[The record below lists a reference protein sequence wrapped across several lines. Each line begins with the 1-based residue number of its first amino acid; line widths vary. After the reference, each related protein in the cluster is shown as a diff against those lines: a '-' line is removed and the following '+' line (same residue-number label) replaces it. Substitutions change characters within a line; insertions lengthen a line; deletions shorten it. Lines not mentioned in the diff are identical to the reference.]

1 MILAVPL
8 DLHATVN
15 LMDPWGLAT
24 KGWQGRCMVFGLA
37 FSFASAKGNEA
48 CWRVGFSYDSC
59 CSPPRPDCFDSLYT
73 YEVCCLNDGSD
84 SQLPQD
90 CHRKEDVPKLPR
102 QLQCRGTHW
111 VTGDEWA
118 GFFWA
123 HQLSQALGTS
133 FLGWPNITALLQKAN
148 QSMQARQASEEDC
161 IFGFAAVILHSLAGI
176 ERAAGSDAAR
186 KASSYAQRLL
196 QRASGLEDCRWLQM
210 INHDMFDHYNLV
222 MGLEGRFQGW
232 CPPDAPRVY
241 VYDMGDLADRPISCA
256 RIGFWGSEVY
266 VDRFLRHT
274 GCRTQ
279 DAEAADLCPA
289 RHLNEKCTA
298 TIFEVSLFRRVQ
310 CAVSGSSSL
319 CTSPAGSCRLAS
331 ISRRK
336 RSSSAHIIERRFDLP
351 PVRLRLMALEEMHD
365 RISSLPYFQRRR
377 KPLLVFTYSGKVW
390 KGYTTVSPHLS
401 RKEGLDHVFLFGSS
415 VWQLHRQVF
424 VLCF

>member
-1 MILAVPL
+1 MHQLVS
-8 DLHATVN
+8 
-15 LMDPWGLAT
+15 
-24 KGWQGRCMVFGLA
+24 GLA
-37 FSFASAKGNEA
+37 FSFASAQGNEA
-48 CWRVGFSYDSC
+48 CWRVGFSYESC
-59 CSPPRPDCFDSLYT
+59 CNPPRPDCFDSLYT

-90 CHRKEDVPKLPR
+90 CHRKEDVPSLPR

-111 VTGDEWA
+111 VTADEWA

-133 FLGWPNITALLQKAN
+133 FLGWPNITALLHKAN
-148 QSMQARQASEEDC
+148 ESMQARHASEEDC

-176 ERAAGSDAAR
+176 EKAAGSDAAR
-186 KASSYAQRLL
+186 KASSYAHRLL

-222 MGLEGRFQGW
+222 MGLEGRFHGW

-266 VDRFLRHT
+266 VDRFLRHA

-279 DAEAADLCPA
+279 DAEAADLCPVQ
-289 RHLNEKCTA
+289 HLHEKFA
-298 TIFEVSLFRRVQ
+298 AHPVFEVCWCSRVPCQ
-310 CAVSGSSSL
+310 VLHPSVPHLLGAAGWQASHEGSEV
-319 CTSPAGSCRLAS
+319 PRL
-331 ISRRK
+331 
-336 RSSSAHIIERRFDLP
+336 SAWDGVWIRFW
-351 PVRLRLMALEEMHD
+351 VRPRLMALEEMHD

-377 KPLLVFTYSGKVW
+377 
-390 KGYTTVSPHLS
+390 
-401 RKEGLDHVFLFGSS
+401 
-415 VWQLHRQVF
+415 
-424 VLCF
+424 